1 MTLLT
6 QVRTILVVED
16 NAADAGLV
24 REALEDAPAAPVLL
38 MATSGRD
45 ALARL
50 RDPAAKP
57 LPDLVLLDLNLPGYS
72 GLETLAD
79 IKADGA
85 LRRLAVIVMTTSKSQ
100 HEIDRCYELGAAAVL
115 NKPLRLREY
124 REMLAAF
131 ERFWLGHVRFAE
143 QDLTEARG

>member
-24 REALEDAPAAPVLL
+24 AEALQDAPTAPVVL
-38 MATSGRD
+38 MAASGRD
-45 ALARL
+45 AVARL
-50 RDPAAKP
+50 RDPAARP

-79 IKADGA
+79 IKSDAA
-85 LRRLAVIVMTTSKSQ
+85 LRRLPVVVLTTSKSQ

-124 REMLAAF
+124 RAMLAAF

-143 QDLTEARG
+143 QV